1 MYKPETN
8 GHTDT
13 NDAGKDTTETGTIE
27 TRKGN
32 TPIYV
37 WVTPSEKE
45 IIHANAKA
53 CGMSNSAYLRQV
65 GLGMPIK
72 SILDQNSIA
81 DLAKVNT
88 DQGRLGGLL
97 KLWLTDNAKLK
108 PYDQA
113 KLSVNIIKLLEEI
126 KRLQALLFEKATS
139 L

>member
-1 MYKPETN
+1 MYELNNDRT
-8 GHTDT
+8 TDT
-13 NDAGKDTTETGTIE
+13 IDTEIANGETGKTE

-32 TPIYV
+32 TPIKV
-37 WVTPSEKE
+37 WVTPSEKKT
-45 IIHANAKA
+45 IDANAKA

-81 DLAKVNT
+81 DLAKVNA

-97 KLWLTDNAKLK
+97 KLWLTNDEKLKLYDRAKLNM
-108 PYDQA
+108 
-113 KLSVNIIKLLEEI
+113 NIIKLLEEI

-139 L
+139 I

>member
-1 MYKPETN
+1 MYELNNDST
-8 GHTDT
+8 TDT
-13 NDAGKDTTETGTIE
+13 IDTEKGNDETGKTE

-37 WVTPSEKE
+37 WVTPSEKQT
-45 IIHANAKA
+45 IHANAKA

-81 DLAKVNT
+81 DLAKVNA

-97 KLWLTDNAKLK
+97 KLWLTNDAKLK
-108 PYDQA
+108 PYDRA

-139 L
+139 I

>member
-1 MYKPETN
+1 M
-8 GHTDT
+8 
-13 NDAGKDTTETGTIE
+13 TGTNQAVKDKIETEKTE

-32 TPIYV
+32 TPIKV

-45 IIHANAKA
+45 IIHENAKA

-81 DLAKVNT
+81 DLAKVNA

-97 KLWLTDNAKLK
+97 KLWLTNDEKLKLYDRAKLNM
-108 PYDQA
+108 
-113 KLSVNIIKLLEEI
+113 NIIKLLEEI
-126 KRLQALLFEKATS
+126 KRLQAVLFEKATS
-139 L
+139 I